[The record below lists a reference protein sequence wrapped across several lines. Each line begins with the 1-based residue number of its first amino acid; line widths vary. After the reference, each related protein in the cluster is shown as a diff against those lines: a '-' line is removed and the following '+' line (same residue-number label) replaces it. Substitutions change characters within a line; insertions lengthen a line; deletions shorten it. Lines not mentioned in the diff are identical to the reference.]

1 MKPSILFIFNPGR
14 VERINQKQEFA
25 KDFFYGYFNFKKSGF
40 KSNLSEINHKSVFLI
55 SKFDKGINKLTKLP
69 IHLSSFFNKDLIKK
83 VNTNNHIYLVNESVM
98 FYLLP
103 YLVFKKRKNTSTNVF
118 IMGLFSNINTMG
130 KRTVIYKFILKN
142 MILPNIDNFLFLG
155 RGEYELASTNYQQ
168 YKEKFSFTPF
178 GIDTYFWKPQEQVI
192 PDKKK
197 YILFIGNDLNR
208 DYDFLIKLISEMPE
222 FNFVLITSRISKKDV
237 DFENVKLSNG
247 MWWSNKISDTEL
259 KNLYLDASLSIIPLM
274 ETFQPSGQS
283 VALQSMATGTPVIIT
298 ETKGFWD
305 PLNVINNQDIIFL
318 DKNNIQ
324 LWANKIRELL
334 NNESKLKK
342 IANNAQKLV
351 NDKYNLERFSKT
363 IIDNSINKS
372 QSII

>member
-40 KSNLSEINHKSVFLI
+40 KTNLSEINHKSVFLI

-130 KRTVIYKFILKN
+130 KRTVIYKFILKS

-178 GIDTYFWKPQEQVI
+178 GIDTYFWNSQKQVI

-197 YILFIGNDLNR
+197 YILFNGNDLNR
-208 DYDFLIKLISEMPE
+208 DYDFLIKLISEIPE
-222 FNFVLITSRISKKDV
+222 FDFVLITSRISKKDV
-237 DFENVKLSNG
+237 DFENVKLLNG

-274 ETFQPSGQS
+274 ETLQPSGQS
-283 VALQSMATGTPVIIT
+283 VALQSMATGTPVMIT

>member
-1 MKPSILFIFNPGR
+1 MKPSILLIFNPGR
-14 VERINQKQEFA
+14 IERINQKQQFA

-40 KSNLSEINHKSVFLI
+40 ETNLAEINHKSLFLI
-55 SKFDKGINKLTKLP
+55 SKLDRGINKLTKLP
-69 IHLSSFFNKDLIKK
+69 IHFSSFFNKDLIEK
-83 VNTNNHIYLVNESVM
+83 VNANNHVYLVNESVM

-103 YLVFKKRKNTSTNVF
+103 YLVFKKRKNISINVF

-142 MILPNIDNFLFLG
+142 MILPNIDNFMFLG
-155 RGEYELASTNYQQ
+155 RGEYELASTNYHQ
-168 YKEKFSFTPF
+168 YKEKFSLTPF
-178 GIDTYFWKPQEQVI
+178 GIDTDFWNSREQVI

-197 YILFIGNDLNR
+197 YILFNGNDLNR

-222 FNFVLITSRISKKDV
+222 LDFVLITSRISKKDV
-237 DFENVKLSNG
+237 DFKNVKLING

-259 KNLYLDASLSIIPLM
+259 KNLYLEASLSIIPLV

-298 ETKGFWD
+298 ETSGFWD
-305 PLNVINNQDIIFL
+305 PVNVINNQDIIFL
-318 DKNNIQ
+318 DNNNIQ
-324 LWANKIRELL
+324 LWAKEIRELL

-342 IANNAQKLV
+342 ISNNAKKLV
-351 NDKYNLERFSKT
+351 NNKYNLERFSKT

-372 QSII
+372 